1 MPAPDSDQKAS
12 RNDPWS
18 ASFWTGRRVLITGH
32 TGFIGGWLSLALL
45 ELGADV
51 HGIALPPPGTPSLFA
66 ASGLESRLA
75 HRIVDLRDLDPTR
88 QAVREAMPEIVFHL
102 AAQPIVRQARQQPVE
117 SFATNVMGTV
127 HLLDALR
134 RHGGLRAAL
143 VVTSDKVY
151 ENDDTGRAHAE
162 DDRLGGHDPYSA
174 SKAATEIV
182 VASFRRSWFA
192 PAGVPLVTAR
202 GGNVVGGGDFGA
214 DRLVPDI
221 LRAAMAGRAPV
232 LRNPEATRPWQ
243 HVLDCLSGYF
253 TYLEAAAGRRDL
265 PAALNFGPSAGMAPV
280 PVAEVARRIQS
291 ALGIALPWV
300 PDAARGPHEMTRL
313 AIDARRATEVLGWR
327 PRLGTEAAIAWT
339 AEWYGAW
346 LGGGDMAALCAR
358 QIAAYEEIPA

>member
-1 MPAPDSDQKAS
+1 M
-12 RNDPWS
+12 
-18 ASFWTGRRVLITGH
+18 SFWRGRRVLVTGH
-32 TGFIGGWLSLALL
+32 TGFKGAWAGLWLARA
-45 ELGADV
+45 GAQV
-51 HGIALPPPGTPSLFA
+51 TGLALPPDDGPSLARELGCGHLA
-66 ASGLESRLA
+66 AA
-75 HRIVDLRDLDPTR
+75 HLVDLRDAA
-88 QAVREAMPEIVFHL
+88 AVDGVVGALRPEIVLHL
-102 AAQPIVRQARQQPVE
+102 AAQPIVRLSYSDPAAT
-117 SFATNVMGTV
+117 FASNVMGTV